1 MMSSLVCLVVRRRRA
16 VIMIWIVLL
25 IGAGKI
31 GSSAFSV
38 LSSTERLRATF
49 SSAGLRATR

>member
-1 MMSSLVCLVVRRRRA
+1 MMSSLARLVVRRRRA

-25 IGAGKI
+25 IGAGTV

-38 LSSTERLRATF
+38 PSDHRCLP
-49 SSAGLRATR
+49 